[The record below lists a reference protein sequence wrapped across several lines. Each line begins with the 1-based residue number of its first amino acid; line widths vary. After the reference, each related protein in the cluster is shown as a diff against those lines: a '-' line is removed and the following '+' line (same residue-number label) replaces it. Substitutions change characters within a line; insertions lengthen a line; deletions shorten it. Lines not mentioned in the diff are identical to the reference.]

1 MATNRGGGGGG
12 GGGLR
17 YDFGFYPSQNMEGIK
32 KHRKIFILRV
42 TPLYSTL
49 EVLQNTD
56 VYMYIGIY
64 TTYGTI

>member
-1 MATNRGGGGGG
+1 MTLVSTP
-12 GGGLR
+12 LR
-17 YDFGFYPSQNMEGIK
+17 IWRALRNIGKFL
-32 KHRKIFILRV
+32 IFILRV

-64 TTYGTI
+64 TTNGTI